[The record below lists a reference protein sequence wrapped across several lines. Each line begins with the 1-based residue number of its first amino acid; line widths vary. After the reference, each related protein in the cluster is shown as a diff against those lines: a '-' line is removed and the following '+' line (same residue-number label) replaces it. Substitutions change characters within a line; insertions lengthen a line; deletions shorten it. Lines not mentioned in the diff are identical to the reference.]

1 MFARGS
7 RGLALVSVLWITML
21 LAVLAASLTSS
32 SRTEGRLARNQLAN
46 ARAEALADGAVHRA
60 VLGLL
65 DPDPELAW
73 RADGTIYAFG
83 LADGEIRLAITDED
97 AKVDLNGAPLE
108 LLEGLLTVLGLT
120 PDEARIMAARIVD
133 FRDEDDEPEPDGAED
148 PDYAAAG
155 LGHGAKDSF
164 FQNNSEL
171 LQVLGMTAAL
181 YEQLRP
187 RVTVYSGSEGI
198 DPTRAD
204 PVVLSAVPGMTP
216 EVIETLLAAR
226 ETDDLYGVLDD
237 DVLFDLELYF
247 IPSRESVFTIAA
259 EARSLEGGVFV
270 REAVIELSADPAR
283 PFDVFDWR
291 RASGRIGAAI
301 DNRLQEE
308 P

>member
-1 MFARGS
+1 
-7 RGLALVSVLWITML
+7 VLWITML

-65 DPDPELAW
+65 EPDPELAW
-73 RADGTIYAFG
+73 RADGRIYAFG
-83 LADGEIRLAITDED
+83 LADGEVRLAITDED

-108 LLEGLLTVLGLT
+108 LLEGLLTTLGLT
-120 PDEARIMAARIVD
+120 PDEARIMAARIGD

-155 LGHGAKDSF
+155 LDHGAKDSF
-164 FQNNSEL
+164 FQNESEL
-171 LQVLGMTAAL
+171 LQVLGMSPDL
-181 YEQLRP
+181 YARLQS

-204 PVVLSAVPGMTP
+204 AVVLSAVPGMTP
-216 EVIETLLAAR
+216 ELIETLLVAR
-226 ETDDLYGVLDD
+226 ETDDLYSVLDD

-247 IPSRESVFTIAA
+247 IPSRESVFTIVA
-259 EARSLEGGVFV
+259 EARSPEGGVFV

-283 PFDVFDWR
+283 PFEVFDWYR
-291 RASGRIGAAI
+291 GTIDSIASPSDMNPAFM
-301 DNRLQEE
+301 E
-308 P
+308 

>member
-1 MFARGS
+1 MSSS

-65 DPDPELAW
+65 EPEPELAW

-83 LADGEIRLAITDED
+83 LADGEIRLVITDED
-97 AKVDLNGAPLE
+97 AKVDLNSAPLE
-108 LLEGLLTVLGLT
+108 LLEGLLAALGLT
-120 PDEARIMAARIVD
+120 PDEARVMAARIGD

-155 LGHGAKDSF
+155 LAHGAKDSF
-164 FQNNSEL
+164 FQSEGEL
-171 LQVLGMTAAL
+171 LRVLGMTTAL
-181 YEQLRP
+181 YARLRP
-187 RVTVYSGSEGI
+187 LVTVYSGSEGI

-216 EVIETLLAAR
+216 ELIETLLAAR
-226 ETDDLYGVLDD
+226 DTDDLYSVLDD
-237 DVLFDLELYF
+237 DALFDLELYF

-259 EARSLEGGVFV
+259 EARSLDGGVFV
-270 REAVIELSADPAR
+270 REAVIELSADPAH
-283 PFDVFDWR
+283 PFEVFDWR
-291 RASGRIGAAI
+291 RGSASAIGPAI
-301 DNRLQEE
+301 NDPWQAE